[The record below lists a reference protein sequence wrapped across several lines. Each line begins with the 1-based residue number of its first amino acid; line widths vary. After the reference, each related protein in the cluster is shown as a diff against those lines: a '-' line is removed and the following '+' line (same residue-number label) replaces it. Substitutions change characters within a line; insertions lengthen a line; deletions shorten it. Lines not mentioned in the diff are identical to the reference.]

1 MVRTRVMGLN
11 CSRRI
16 LGEDRRVR
24 LRQTCHSAKL
34 FPVLIASIPR
44 TGAASAARCVVGVLP
59 IIWWTARVIAPAFSR
74 DPAENER
81 GRQLMPG
88 GPQIVFTASAPSVTD
103 CSCLWG

>member
-34 FPVLIASIPR
+34 FSVSIASTPR
-44 TGAASAARCVVGVLP
+44 AGASRSSSARRTVYSDFELWACHCG
-59 IIWWTARVIAPAFSR
+59 
-74 DPAENER
+74 
-81 GRQLMPG
+81 LMPEHESKIAVDDPLVG
-88 GPQIVFTASAPSVTD
+88 RSGT
-103 CSCLWG
+103 G

>member
-34 FPVLIASIPR
+34 FPLLNGFDTAGRRLVCCTLRRRSPPNHMVDSTSYRARLFFALQPKMR
-44 TGAASAARCVVGVLP
+44 EAANRGRAARK
-59 IIWWTARVIAPAFSR
+59 
-74 DPAENER
+74 
-81 GRQLMPG
+81 
-88 GPQIVFTASAPSVTD
+88 
-103 CSCLWG
+103 